1 MSSNKTEERYNLL
14 GQHNDVNPSLKTSA
28 DASLQP
34 SPAIYGGRVK
44 KDKVKF

>member
-1 MSSNKTEERYNLL
+1 MSNYKSEERYNLL

-34 SPAIYGGRVK
+34 SPAIYGGRVSK
-44 KDKVKF
+44 EKVKF